1 MFWQRNFSTFLIS
14 LLILAQSN
22 LTMANDQEK
31 KELVIESI
39 KAKKIS
45 NDLKGNL
52 LLEGNFFIKTNLLDF
67 QTDKAFFN

>member
-1 MFWQRNFSTFLIS
+1 MFWQRNFLTILIS

-22 LTMANDQEK
+22 LTIANDQEK

-45 NDLKGNL
+45 NDIKGNL
-52 LLEGNFFIKTNLLDF
+52 LLEGNVFIKTNKITPL
-67 QTDKAFFN
+67 FF